1 MNAALDST
9 TGLPE
14 ARDARP
20 MPLVAALLLSLPLFG
35 AGYAVDQTIRWTNHM
50 DGLLNGLFHMAFFGI
65 ASAIYLIPWALIVH
79 FSYRK
84 RESQAR
90 RTLWMLGPSI
100 LMNLVV
106 ISGLFTNPPTPQNR
120 FRNFTKTELPAGL
133 SDLKANFAGGGVA
146 DFRDTYYFKTST
158 AEIERLI
165 NEMKLEEDEHFSK
178 RKSTHPFIK
187 VLPGCPDYAE
197 WEGAKRYGGW
207 DDREHWFYH
216 LITDSAK
223 SQAYI
228 FVGCI

>member
-50 DGLLNGLFHMAFFGI
+50 DGLLNGLFHMAFCGI
-65 ASAIYLIPWALIVH
+65 ASAVYMIPWALIVH

-84 RESQAR
+84 RASQAR

-100 LMNLVV
+100 LMSLLA
-106 ISGLFTNPPTPQNR
+106 ISSLFTNPPTPQNR
-120 FRNFTKTELPAGL
+120 FRNFAKIDLPTEM
-133 SDLKANFAGGGVA
+133 SDLATHFRGGGVS
-146 DFRDTYYFKTST
+146 DYGDTYYFKTSS
-158 AEIERLI
+158 AEIDRLI
-165 NEMKLEEDEHFSK
+165 SKMKLEEDEYFSEQEAPH
-178 RKSTHPFIK
+178 SFIT

-197 WEGAKRYGGW
+197 WKGAKRYKGW

-223 SQAYI
+223 TQAYI
-228 FVGCI
+228 FVGCT